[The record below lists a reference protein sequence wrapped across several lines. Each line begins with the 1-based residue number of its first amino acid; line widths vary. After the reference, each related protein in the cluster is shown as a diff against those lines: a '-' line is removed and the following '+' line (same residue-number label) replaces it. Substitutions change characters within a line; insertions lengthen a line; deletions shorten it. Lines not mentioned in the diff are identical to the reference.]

1 LNLIIGVVR
10 RLGATEGSH
19 RYNARYDV
27 DGDGV
32 IDFNDLEIVLH
43 APSCRYGHHGP
54 R

>member
-10 RLGATEGSH
+10 RLGATAGSP

-32 IDFNDLEIVLH
+32 IDFSDLVIVLR
-43 APSCRYGHHGP
+43 APNC
-54 R
+54 